1 MSDDDTETVKAPKR
15 IRIERENDQKTN
27 KKLEPKATKS
37 KTTKGKIKIE
47 PDNSK
52 IVDVDIETKSKI
64 SLKDEWNEYELLAEK
79 ENLNCKTAEVIIKLF
94 QAGNTIP
101 FIARYRKHLTNDM
114 QPEKLRDVK
123 ESYEEIC
130 ALKSKTATVL
140 KTIEKAGKLSTDL
153 KKCVL
158 NCKSLPELE
167 HIVSPVILLMICYT
181 KIVTYIYVLVCS
193 F

>member
-1 MSDDDTETVKAPKR
+1 MSDDDTETAKAPKR
-15 IRIERENDQKTN
+15 KRIERENNQKTS

-37 KTTKGKIKIE
+37 KTTKAKIGIE

-52 IVDVDIETKSKI
+52 IIDLDIETKSKI
-64 SLKDEWNEYELLAEK
+64 SLEDEWNEYELLAEK

-94 QAGNTIP
+94 EAGNTIP

-123 ESYEEIC
+123 ESYEKIC
-130 ALKSKTATVL
+130 ALKSKIATVL

-167 HIVSPVILLMICYT
+167 HIVSPVILLLICY
-181 KIVTYIYVLVCS
+181 KLLLIFI